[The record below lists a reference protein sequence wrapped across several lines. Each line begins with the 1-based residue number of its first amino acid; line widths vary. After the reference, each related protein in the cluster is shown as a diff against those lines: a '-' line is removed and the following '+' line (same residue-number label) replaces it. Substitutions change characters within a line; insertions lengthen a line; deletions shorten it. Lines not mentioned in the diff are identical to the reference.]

1 MSNDRRRNGK
11 PTYMKAN
18 FGTTEPDD
26 LAIAVP
32 EGILFQDVGGEI
44 VLLNIETG
52 EYYGLNE
59 VGSRIWTLFQEGQ
72 PVSQV
77 LTTLLSEYDVFEEGL
92 RSDVKQFLLQ
102 LQSKH
107 IIEINERSSP

>member
-1 MSNDRRRNGK
+1 
-11 PTYMKAN
+11 MKAD
-18 FGTTEPDD
+18 FGTTAPDD
-26 LAIAVP
+26 LAIGVL
-32 EGILFQDVGGEI
+32 EDVLFQDVEGEI

-59 VGSRIWTLFQEGQ
+59 VGSRIWTMFQEGQ

-77 LTTLLSEYDVFEEGL
+77 LSTLLSEYDVPEEGL
-92 RSDVKQFLLQ
+92 RGDVEQFLLQ

-107 IIEINERSSP
+107 LIEFNESSST